1 MQTARHRRSS
11 RIALGLVAIG
21 GTAGLT
27 LAQTI
32 NPVEPIVG
40 GSFVK
45 VYDVNAT
52 GTAAAGYTDN
62 ALSVDTALRW
72 TNPGGSVSMGLLP
85 GGTFNS
91 YATGI
96 DGSGTIL
103 CGYGDSGSSRAYR
116 WTNTGGYQI
125 LPLFSASWGASPN
138 NYSVAN
144 GISQSGADVV
154 GTVGLGTGSRAFI
167 WSSSAP
173 SFLQIVG
180 PVSPYSDTTGL
191 AISGDG
197 TTITGASGI
206 YTFRQKNGASGPLP
220 FVPIA
225 TSMRGEAINTD
236 GSVIGGRYTT
246 SSGSEF
252 GYVWRLSA
260 PTISTSLPQTPN
272 GCIALRPK
280 AMNGDGLLI
289 GGETVDN
296 VAGFAGFVWTPPMAT
311 QLAANHLQNRGVNLT
326 GWQIRDVTGI
336 SPDGKAMCGNGIYN
350 GVPNG
355 WVVKQLN
362 CPTIFGLIT
371 AIGGNGCIGSTFT
384 LVEPSWSLPGGGG
397 FIRWFK
403 NGVLLNSGL
412 QPSGSTIVDANS
424 GLLVINNFQPG
435 DAGSYVFA
443 ISSQGACEVVSSAF
457 AVAGPSVLG
466 QNIQPGSATVCAGQ
480 NPSLFAVPSAPTVAP
495 SSVTYRWQRLVA
507 GPAIYADLSDGPT
520 GNGSTLVGTGT
531 STFSIISAQ
540 PADAGIYRCVFGI
553 LGCSAASQIS
563 SNSASLTIT
572 ASAPAVTGPGNITT
586 CPADNDEFFSVTAP
600 AGSTYQWQ
608 AASPPGSNTFVNI
621 ANGPVGAASSYGG
634 VTTATLGIFTQGLG
648 LSDKYRCVVTGPC
661 GGVTTSQVGIY
672 TLIVVPTLTG
682 PAALEQCLGDY
693 DAEFTV
699 GATPNIGVTYQWQRL
714 VPPFP
719 NVYANIANGPT
730 GFGGTYNGVTS
741 STLTIN
747 GINPGDASRYRCVVT
762 EPCYGQSTTSVSAP
776 LTVITVPSVQTQPV
790 GGPVCFGG
798 TKSMSVALAPA
809 SLGTVNYQWLR
820 KVGAA
825 TMFSAVVDG
834 TLPGGAVASGAQL
847 PTLGLSGFTGSDA
860 GQYRCDVTTS
870 CGFAFSNAVTLT
882 LCRAD
887 FNCSG
892 AVEVGDIFAFLSAW
906 FASDPKSDVDGDTMK
921 TVADIFAFLSLW
933 FAGC

>member
-1 MQTARHRRSS
+1 M
-11 RIALGLVAIG
+11 GLVVIG

-40 GSFVK
+40 GSFVRAF
-45 VYDVNAT
+45 DVNAN

-62 ALSVDTALRW
+62 AASVDTALRW
-72 TNPGGSVSMGLLP
+72 TNPGGSVSIGLLP

-103 CGYGDSGSSRAYR
+103 CGYGDSGSSRAFR
-116 WTNTGGYQI
+116 WTNTGGYQL
-125 LPLFSASWGASPN
+125 LPLFNPSWGAVPS
-138 NYSVAN
+138 NYSVAT

-154 GTVGLGTGSRAFI
+154 GTVGLGTNARAFI

-180 PVSPYSDTTGL
+180 PVSPYTDTTGL

-206 YTFRQKNGASGPLP
+206 YAFRQKNGASGPLP
-220 FVPIA
+220 FVFIA

-236 GSVIGGRYTT
+236 GSVISGRYTT

-260 PTISTSLPQTPN
+260 PSISTILPQTPS
-272 GCIALRPK
+272 GCTALRPK

-326 GWQIRDVTGI
+326 GWQIRDITGI

-355 WVVKQLN
+355 WVVKELN
-362 CPTIFGLIT
+362 CPTILGSIT
-371 AIGGNGCIGSTFT
+371 AIGDNGCIGSTFT
-384 LVEPSWSLPGGGG
+384 LVEPSWSLAGGGG

-403 NGVLLNSGL
+403 NGVLLSSGL
-412 QPSGSTIVDANS
+412 QPSGSTIVNANN
-424 GLLVINNFQPG
+424 GLLVFNNVQPG
-435 DAGSYVFA
+435 DAGSYQFA
-443 ISSQGACEVVSSAF
+443 ISSQGACEVLSSAF
-457 AVAGPSVLG
+457 TVAGPSVLG

-531 STFSIISAQ
+531 STFSIFNAR
-540 PADAGIYRCVFGI
+540 PADAGIYRCAFGI
-553 LGCSAASQIS
+553 LGCSNASQIS
-563 SNSASLTIT
+563 SNSASLTIN

-621 ANGPVGAASSYGG
+621 ANGPVGAASFYGG

-661 GGVTTSQVGIY
+661 GGVTISQIGNY
-672 TLIVVPTLTG
+672 TLIVVPTITG
-682 PAALEQCLGDY
+682 PFAEVGCQGDN
-693 DAEFTV
+693 DASL
-699 GATPNIGVTYQWQRL
+699 GVTLSPNAPGMTFQWQKL
-714 VPPFP
+714 VPPTP
-719 NVYANIANGPT
+719 NVYSNIFNGPT
-730 GFGGTYNGVTS
+730 GNGGFYSGTNTAM
-741 STLTIN
+741 LTISGLN
-747 GINPGDASRYRCVVT
+747 AGDASRYRCVVT
-762 EPCYGQSTTSVSAP
+762 EPCFGQTTISANAP
-776 LTVITVPSVQTQPV
+776 LSIVASPVIQTPPV

-798 TKSMSVALAPA
+798 TKAMAVALAPA

-820 KVGAA
+820 QVGAA
-825 TMFSAVVDG
+825 PVFVNVVDG
-834 TLPGGAVASGAQL
+834 GQPGGAVVSGAQ
-847 PTLGLSGFTGSDA
+847 TASMSISGFTGLDV
-860 GQYRCDVTTS
+860 GNYRCDIFTT
-870 CGFAFSNAVTLT
+870 CGFATSNAVQLT

-892 AVEVGDIFAFLSAW
+892 VVEVGDIFAFLSAW
-906 FASDPKSDVDGDTMK
+906 FASDPKSDIDGDTVK